1 MRNQHSDTRTMQ
13 AMHADLNCEPKGSP
27 RWQAQES
34 VTIKGGGSHQKK
46 EGGVGELKKKKKK
59 KKQLKDKQ
67 TKPSPSL
74 NLM

>member
-1 MRNQHSDTRTMQ
+1 MQ

-46 EGGVGELKKKKKK
+46 GGGVGVLKNKNKN

>member
-1 MRNQHSDTRTMQ
+1 MQ

-46 EGGVGELKKKKKK
+46 EGGVGELKKKRK

-67 TKPSPSL
+67 TKSSPSL

>member
-13 AMHADLNCEPKGSP
+13 AMHADLNHEPEGSP

-46 EGGVGELKKKKKK
+46 RVGGGDKKIT
-59 KKQLKDKQ
+59 QLKYNQ
-67 TKPSPSL
+67 TNPSPSL